1 MSDAK
6 FHGWAAFGAD
16 SIKGN
21 FKEWDYTPK
30 PFDDDDI
37 ESEYRIKAAGLGSS
51 HGRGPSRLTR
61 YSRYH
66 ILRYL
71 RFRHPHSR

>member
-16 SIKGN
+16 SIEGN
-21 FKEWDYTPK
+21 FKEWDYEPK

-37 ESEYRIKAAGLGSS
+37 ESESS
-51 HGRGPSRLTR
+51 RSRRDGRVAMLTSTSRHHL
-61 YSRYH
+61 
-66 ILRYL
+66 LRYL
-71 RFRHPHSR
+71 WIRHSHRQQRMG

>member
-16 SIKGN
+16 SIEGN
-21 FKEWDYTPK
+21 FKEWDYAPK

-37 ESEYRIKAAGLGSS
+37 ESES
-51 HGRGPSRLTR
+51 HDRSLSREVR
-61 YSRYH
+61 N
-66 ILRYL
+66 
-71 RFRHPHSR
+71 